1 MGRPELHRSTSIM
14 NEHISTPAVASVPR
28 IQGWCPGALRPM
40 HSGDGLVM
48 RLRPRLA
55 RFTRDQIVGICDVA
69 QRHGAGLIDI
79 TSRANLQVRGVA
91 EADWPL
97 MRDAFARLDL
107 LDATAE
113 HESRRNLLVAP
124 DWVPGED
131 TESIATELIAR
142 LDELPDLPAKV
153 GFAIDAGAAPC
164 LVGDSADFRIERAAS
179 GGLIL
184 RADGR
189 ASGMPVAP
197 GAAVDALIAFAH
209 WFVDS
214 GGRVA
219 GRMAR
224 HASPLPGWACRAG
237 VPATPAPRLASGRHP
252 LGVVCGL
259 PFGQIEAAALARA
272 VVDSAAV
279 AVRITPW
286 RRLMLEGAREG
297 KRPDLAA
304 GWPDPDDLEA
314 AGWRVEACAGAPFC
328 PQASV
333 ETRTLARR
341 LMGLVQQGRI
351 VAPDGSSLRVPG
363 TVRVLHVSGCAK
375 VCAYPGIADVSVIG
389 RDRVFDLIGPVGAD
403 ASPRRVGLSA
413 DAVVSM
419 LERR

>member
-69 QRHGAGLIDI
+69 QRHAAGLIDI

-113 HESRRNLLVAP
+113 REARRNLLVAP
-124 DWVPGED
+124 DWVPGDD

-197 GAAVDALIAFAH
+197 GTAVDSLIELAH
-209 WFVDS
+209 WFVRS
-214 GGRVA
+214 GGLTA

-224 HASPLPGWACRAG
+224 HAEHLPEWARGTGTPAG
-237 VPATPAPRLASGRHP
+237 SAPRLACGRHP
-252 LGVVCGL
+252 LGLVCGL
-259 PFGQIEAAALARA
+259 PFGQVEAAALARA
-272 VVDSAAV
+272 VLDSAAV
-279 AVRITPW
+279 AVRLTPW
-286 RRLMLEGAREG
+286 RRLLLEGAHAG
-297 KRPDLAA
+297 ARPDLAS
-304 GWPDPDDLEA
+304 GWFEPDALEA

-341 LMGLVQQGRI
+341 LMGLAQQGRI
-351 VAPDGSSLRVPG
+351 VAPDGASLRVPG

-375 VCAYPGIADVSVIG
+375 VCAYPGVADIS
-389 RDRVFDLIGPVGAD
+389 LIGCDGAFELSGR
-403 ASPRRVGLSA
+403 AGGPPYGLGLSA